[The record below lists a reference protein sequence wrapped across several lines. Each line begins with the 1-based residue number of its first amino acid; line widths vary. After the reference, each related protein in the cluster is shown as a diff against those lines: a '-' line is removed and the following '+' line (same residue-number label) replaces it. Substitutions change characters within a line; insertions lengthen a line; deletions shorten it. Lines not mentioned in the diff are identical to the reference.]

1 MAALTA
7 RLLDSLYGPG
17 FPALSAPEEDP
28 VPANMTAEAVA
39 QTWYRMLHTLGRRG
53 WGGRDGDGARGGH
66 GVEGSK
72 LDSSEIDGLRIG
84 DEFI

>member
-39 QTWYRMLHTLGRRG
+39 QTWYRMLHTLGRWG
-53 WGGRDGDGARGGH
+53 WGGCDGDGAPGGH
-66 GVEGSK
+66 GVKGSYLDKPEMNK
-72 LDSSEIDGLRIG
+72 LRLG
-84 DEFI
+84 DDC